1 MNCLLSLSWFL
12 VGTAIVVSALAL
24 ERVRRLSKRLERLRE
39 SYWDLRYEIGQLQ
52 TRVNRLDP
60 EQTDRS
66 PSPQP
71 GGINTFVPLSSLKR

>member
-1 MNCLLSLSWFL
+1 LLSLSWFL
-12 VGTAIVVSALAL
+12 VGAAVVVAALAL

-60 EQTDRS
+60 EQPDRS

-71 GGINTFVPLSSLKR
+71 GGGINTFVPLSSLKR